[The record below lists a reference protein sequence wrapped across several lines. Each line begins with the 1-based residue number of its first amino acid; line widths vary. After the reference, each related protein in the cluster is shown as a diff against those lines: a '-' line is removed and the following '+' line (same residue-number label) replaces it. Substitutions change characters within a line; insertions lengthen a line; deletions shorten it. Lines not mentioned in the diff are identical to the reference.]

1 MKVNIEFKDV
11 NAVENL
17 IRQKGEVAK
26 QIIVKR
32 LMRIGEE
39 CVNVARNLPSPDANA
54 SFKYVPGKRKP
65 MIKKHNP
72 HQPNYIDWTS
82 NLRHSIGYLVAVD
95 GEIVHADL
103 YKKGANPEAQSE
115 ATETAQKA
123 LSKYKDGIVLIM
135 VAGMKYAY
143 YVSKKGYDVLDS
155 AIIEMKK
162 KFEELVKFINN
173 V

>member
-1 MKVNIEFKDV
+1 MKLNIEFTDV
-11 NAVENL
+11 KAVENL
-17 IRQKGEVAK
+17 IRAKGEVAK
-26 QIIVKR
+26 EIIVKR

-54 SFKYVPGKRKP
+54 SIKYVKGKRKP
-65 MIKKHNP
+65 LIKKYNP
-72 HQPNYIDWTS
+72 HQPNYIDWTG

-95 GEIVHADL
+95 GEIINADL
-103 YKKGANPEAQSE
+103 QNTE

-123 LSKYKDGIVLIM
+123 LLKYKDGIVLIM

-162 KFEELVKFINN
+162 KFEELVKFVNN

>member
-1 MKVNIEFKDV
+1 MKVNIELKDV

-17 IRQKGEVAK
+17 IRQKGETAK

-54 SFKYVPGKRKP
+54 SFKFVKGKRKP
-65 MIKKHNP
+65 LIKKYNP
-72 HQPNYIDWTS
+72 HQPNYIDWTG
-82 NLRHSIGYLVAVD
+82 NLRHSIGYLVAVN
-95 GEIVHADL
+95 GEIINADL
-103 YKKGANPEAQSE
+103 QNTE

-162 KFEELVKFINN
+162 KFEELVKFVNN

>member
-17 IRQKGEVAK
+17 IRQKGETAK

-54 SFKYVPGKRKP
+54 SIKFVKGKRKP
-65 MIKKHNP
+65 LIKKYNP
-72 HQPNYIDWTS
+72 HQPNYIDWTG
-82 NLRHSIGYLVAVD
+82 NLRHSIGYLVAVN
-95 GEIVHADL
+95 GEIINADL
-103 YKKGANPEAQSE
+103 QNTE

-123 LSKYKDGIVLIM
+123 LSKFKDGIVLIM

-162 KFEELVKFINN
+162 KFEELVKFVNN

>member
-17 IRQKGEVAK
+17 IRQKGETAK

-54 SFKYVPGKRKP
+54 SIKFVKGKRKP
-65 MIKKHNP
+65 LIKKYNP
-72 HQPNYIDWTS
+72 HQPNYIDWTG
-82 NLRHSIGYLVAVD
+82 NLRHSIGYLVAVN
-95 GEIVHADL
+95 GEIINADL
-103 YKKGANPEAQSE
+103 QNTE

-123 LSKYKDGIVLIM
+123 LSKFKDGIVLIM

>member
-11 NAVENL
+11 KSIETL

-26 QIIVKR
+26 EIIVKR

-54 SFKYVPGKRKP
+54 SIKFVKGKRKP
-65 MIKKHNP
+65 LIKKYNP
-72 HQPNYIDWTS
+72 HQPNYIDWTG

-95 GEIVHADL
+95 GEIINADL
-103 YKKGANPEAQSE
+103 QNTE

-162 KFEELVKFINN
+162 KFEELVKFVNN

>member
-26 QIIVKR
+26 EIIVKR

-54 SFKYVPGKRKP
+54 SIKYVKGKRKP
-65 MIKKHNP
+65 LIKKYNP
-72 HQPNYIDWTS
+72 HQPNYIDWTG

-95 GEIVHADL
+95 GEIINADL
-103 YKKGANPEAQSE
+103 QNTE

-162 KFEELVKFINN
+162 KFEELVKFIDN

>member
-1 MKVNIEFKDV
+1 MKLNIEFTDV
-11 NAVENL
+11 KAVENL
-17 IRQKGEVAK
+17 IRAKGEVAK
-26 QIIVKR
+26 EIIVKR

-54 SFKYVPGKRKP
+54 SIKFVKGKRKP
-65 MIKKHNP
+65 LIKKYNP
-72 HQPNYIDWTS
+72 HQPNYIDWTG

-95 GEIVHADL
+95 GEIINADL
-103 YKKGANPEAQSE
+103 QNTE

-123 LSKYKDGIVLIM
+123 LLKYKDGIVLIM

-162 KFEELVKFINN
+162 KFEELVKFVNN

>member
-1 MKVNIEFKDV
+1 MKLNIEFKDV

-17 IRQKGEVAK
+17 IRQKGETAK

-54 SFKYVPGKRKP
+54 SIKFVKGKRKP
-65 MIKKHNP
+65 LIKKYNP
-72 HQPNYIDWTS
+72 HQPNYIDWTG
-82 NLRHSIGYLVAVD
+82 NLRHSIGYLVAVN
-95 GEIVHADL
+95 GEIINADL
-103 YKKGANPEAQSE
+103 QNTE

-123 LSKYKDGIVLIM
+123 LLKYKDGIVLIM

-162 KFEELVKFINN
+162 KFEELVKFVNN

>member
-26 QIIVKR
+26 EIIVKR

-54 SFKYVPGKRKP
+54 SIKYVKGKRKP
-65 MIKKHNP
+65 LIKKYNP
-72 HQPNYIDWTS
+72 HQPNYIDWTG

-95 GEIVHADL
+95 GEIINADL
-103 YKKGANPEAQSE
+103 QNTE

-162 KFEELVKFINN
+162 KFEELVKFVNN

>member
-26 QIIVKR
+26 EIIVKR

-54 SFKYVPGKRKP
+54 SIKYVKGKRKP
-65 MIKKHNP
+65 LIKKYNP
-72 HQPNYIDWTS
+72 HQPNYIDWTG

-95 GEIVHADL
+95 GEIINADL
-103 YKKGANPEAQSE
+103 QNTEAN
-115 ATETAQKA
+115 ETAQKA

-162 KFEELVKFINN
+162 KFEELVKFVNN

>member
-54 SFKYVPGKRKP
+54 SFKFVKGKRKP
-65 MIKKHNP
+65 LIKKYNP
-72 HQPNYIDWTS
+72 HQPNYIDWTG

-95 GEIVHADL
+95 GEIINADL
-103 YKKGANPEAQSE
+103 QNTE

-162 KFEELVKFINN
+162 KFEELVKFVNN

>member
-17 IRQKGEVAK
+17 IRQKGETAK

-54 SFKYVPGKRKP
+54 SFKFVKGKRKP
-65 MIKKHNP
+65 LIKKYNP
-72 HQPNYIDWTS
+72 HQPNYIDWTG

-95 GEIVHADL
+95 GEIINADL
-103 YKKGANPEAQSE
+103 QNSE

-162 KFEELVKFINN
+162 KFEELVKFVNN

>member
-11 NAVENL
+11 KSIETL

-26 QIIVKR
+26 ETIVKR

-54 SFKYVPGKRKP
+54 SIKFVEGKRKP
-65 MIKKHNP
+65 LIKKYNP
-72 HQPNYIDWTS
+72 HQPNYIDWTG
-82 NLRHSIGYLVAVD
+82 NLRHSIGYLVAVN
-95 GEIVHADL
+95 GEIINADL
-103 YKKGANPEAQSE
+103 QNTE

-123 LSKYKDGIVLIM
+123 LLKYKDGIVLIM

-162 KFEELVKFINN
+162 KFEELVKFVNN

>member
-1 MKVNIEFKDV
+1 MKLNIEFKDV
-11 NAVENL
+11 KTVENL
-17 IRQKGEVAK
+17 IRAKGEVAK
-26 QIIVKR
+26 EIIVKR

-54 SFKYVPGKRKP
+54 SIKYVKGKRKP
-65 MIKKHNP
+65 LIKKYNP
-72 HQPNYIDWTS
+72 HQPNYIDWTG

-95 GEIVHADL
+95 GEIINADL
-103 YKKGANPEAQSE
+103 QNTE

-162 KFEELVKFINN
+162 KFEELVKLVNN